1 MGGNSV
7 SVLGLVSI
15 LFTLASPALGAE
27 EGVNPI
33 DDRDTAPRDH
43 FELSMGFIGGQRSYA
58 GTNFVQES
66 DGPALDL
73 KEPFERD
80 PYRRVTT
87 LGVRY
92 DARLVVSYVR
102 MTAGFDLPFA
112 VYRGDATT
120 REYDVSG
127 ETRTVSSRSLK
138 IRALRFGIGGELP
151 FSPVTPFVDLMGSV
165 NWIDTQL
172 DVDQVSRKYGANTFG
187 FSVRGGVRLEVRRW
201 FFASVAGEVG
211 LESDVLWG
219 GELSVGF
226 STL

>member
-7 SVLGLVSI
+7 SIPFLVSLV
-15 LFTLASPALGAE
+15 LFTLASPALAD

-43 FELSMGFIGGQRSYA
+43 FELSMGFIGGQRTYE

-66 DGPALDL
+66 DGPALNL
-73 KEPFERD
+73 KEPFDRN
-80 PYRRVTT
+80 PYHRVTT

-112 VYRGDATT
+112 VYRGDGTT
-120 REYDVSG
+120 SEYDIDG
-127 ETRTVSSRSLK
+127 ETHTVSSRSLTIK
-138 IRALRFGIGGELP
+138 GLRFGIGGELP
-151 FSPVTPFVDLMGSV
+151 FSPVTPFVDLMGTV
-165 NWIDTQL
+165 NWVDTQL
-172 DVDQVSRKYGANTFG
+172 DVDQTSRKYGANTFG

-201 FFASVAGEVG
+201 FFASIAGEVG
-211 LESDVLWG
+211 LQSDVLWG